1 MVVQSKSFQPKAP
14 DVRSIVSAAEEGDSM
29 FGEQFAM
36 MGVETPVKQEGEG
49 RGVVEQ
55 PGSSVKGEGGE
66 SLVPRYKQEML
77 LMLASSVGEDC
88 GGGLLS
94 ESQHQAPHLAHV
106 NEGGLLQA
114 AYNAYDEQEVQV
126 LCRAPPSSLSK
137 RAPLGS
143 FSEEELLSSS
153 HLERDN
159 LGFYT
164 EHPTPEK
171 HLMERY
177 IDDYLKLSN
186 LLVTDHCSIV
196 CGCAM

>member
-1 MVVQSKSFQPKAP
+1 MS
-14 DVRSIVSAAEEGDSM
+14 AEERDSM

-36 MGVETPVKQEGEG
+36 MGVETPVKQGGEG
-49 RGVVEQ
+49 RGIVEQ
-55 PGSSVKGEGGE
+55 PGSSVNVEGGE
-66 SLVPRYKQEML
+66 NLVPRCKQEML

-106 NEGGLLQA
+106 NQA

-126 LCRAPPSSLSK
+126 LCRAPLSCLTD
-137 RAPLGS
+137 RVPLGS

-153 HLERDN
+153 RLERDN

-171 HLMERY
+171 HLMDRY

>member
-1 MVVQSKSFQPKAP
+1 MVQIKSFRPKAS

-36 MGVETPVKQEGEG
+36 MGVETPVKQEGE
-49 RGVVEQ
+49 VN
-55 PGSSVKGEGGE
+55 SVKGEGGE

-77 LMLASSVGEDC
+77 LMLASSVGEDS
-88 GGGLLS
+88 GGGLLY

-106 NEGGLLQA
+106 NQA

-126 LCRAPPSSLSK
+126 LSD

-143 FSEEELLSSS
+143 FSEEELLRSSR
-153 HLERDN
+153 LERDN

-171 HLMERY
+171 HLMDRY
-177 IDDYLKLSN
+177 TDYCCVDFVSLII
-186 LLVTDHCSIV
+186 LLLCVRKKY
-196 CGCAM
+196 